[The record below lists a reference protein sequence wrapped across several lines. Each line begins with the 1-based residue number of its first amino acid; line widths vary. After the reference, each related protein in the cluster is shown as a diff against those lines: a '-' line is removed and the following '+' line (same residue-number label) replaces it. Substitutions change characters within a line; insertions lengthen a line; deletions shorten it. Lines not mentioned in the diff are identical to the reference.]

1 MKTNDCKKC
10 PYHGTC
16 FDSFIGDGDEWCEC
30 GICGYGEILECRYPL
45 FIRHILAY
53 IQRKRQEKWDKEAE
67 NNMLK
72 EEEQKAYKCLNLS
85 EDIYL
90 ILQKSAEELEN
101 VYGRETDL
109 TQEIRDMVEKLEAI

>member
-1 MKTNDCKKC
+1 MKVNDCKKC
-10 PYHGTC
+10 PYYGSY

-30 GICGYGEILECRYPL
+30 GICEYGEVLGCRYPL

-53 IQRKRQEKWDKEAE
+53 KLRKCQAKWDKEAE
-67 NNMLK
+67 CNMLK

-90 ILQKSAEELEN
+90 ILLKSAEELEN
-101 VYGRETDL
+101 MYGRETDL
-109 TQEIRDMVEKLEAI
+109 TQEIRDMIEKLEAI